1 MAKRTEGH
9 VNSVLGRHL
18 LGRCRPS
25 RLAGQGLMI
34 VGLVRA
40 NIGIGPNGIIEDV
53 PEDTKVPLT
62 RESAT

>member
-1 MAKRTEGH
+1 
-9 VNSVLGRHL
+9 
-18 LGRCRPS
+18 
-25 RLAGQGLMI
+25 MI